1 MKTLGQKSETPA
13 AGGRQQ
19 DEAYASFE
27 QLFQQHHRGLCRY
40 AFRFTQCVHT
50 AEEIVSEVFF
60 KLWKNRENVQVHT
73 SAYGYLVY
81 ATRNACI
88 DFLRSKN
95 RRGNF
100 AGELSSDYQ
109 TDYASPSELLISS
122 EAQRLIER
130 AIDSLTPHC
139 RQIFLMSRDAKMT
152 YAEIAAALDLSVKT
166 VEAHMSRALKTLRER
181 LQRTGYFA

>member
-1 MKTLGQKSETPA
+1 MKTTGLQSEIPA
-13 AGGRQQ
+13 SGSRQI
-19 DEAYASFE
+19 DEAHASFE
-27 QLFQQHHRGLCRY
+27 QLFHQHHRGLCRY
-40 AFRFTQCVHT
+40 AFRFTQCVHS

-60 KLWKNRENVQVHT
+60 KLWKNRAQIQVHT

-88 DFLRSKN
+88 DYLRTKN
-95 RRGNF
+95 RRGNLS
-100 AGELSSDYQ
+100 GELSSDYQ

-122 EAQRLIER
+122 EAQRLIEH

-139 RQIFLMSRDAKMT
+139 RQIFLMSRDSKMT
-152 YAEIAAALDLSVKT
+152 YAEIANALDLSIKT

-181 LQRTGYFA
+181 LLSTGYFA